1 VYVHR
6 DRKTSEVF
14 YVGKGYG
21 KRAWQTRGCD
31 RNAAWAARV
40 ASLGDEWDVEIVKND
55 LSEIEAFDLELE
67 LVESHGGA
75 RALGGDLTNYFPGGE
90 DVASVGIYLD
100 LPPEIA
106 TNLAA
111 HDRQRQFIELSR
123 AAQELLAKQVVF
135 EFEAIIDQLNELSA
149 NADAKQRAS
158 IDDSIYHLDCILGSQ
173 VDLAADLL
181 KRRVSWKEFAL
192 GLEEVVG
199 DLDLD
204 MLEVR
209 DGKVISLAKQA
220 ISAAT
225 RLLATVDPGNRAES
239 DEAAEKLAPE

>member
-1 VYVHR
+1 
-6 DRKTSEVF
+6 
-14 YVGKGYG
+14 
-21 KRAWQTRGCD
+21 
-31 RNAAWAARV
+31 
-40 ASLGDEWDVEIVKND
+40 
-55 LSEIEAFDLELE
+55 
-67 LVESHGGA
+67 
-75 RALGGDLTNYFPGGE
+75 
-90 DVASVGIYLD
+90 
-100 LPPEIA
+100 
-106 TNLAA
+106 
-111 HDRQRQFIELSR
+111 
-123 AAQELLAKQVVF
+123 LAKQVVF